1 MACNILTRSIN
12 PNCEATR
19 KPGGLNKR
27 IYIGLLTDLDAVA
40 FGDGNLVTSLTF
52 KAEKGLVKV
61 IGKREKHSSTIALEV
76 TDNFSLRTHGINV
89 VIYYNTP
96 LELEAVDEMID
107 VESAFVIAETNAGE
121 IECWGINKGANF
133 LNFGLKS
140 SSLEG
145 GSGVAITDSN
155 IFTLGFTGNHENL
168 QLFFESEPN
177 TSLQDNLNILDDL
190 VID

>member
-1 MACNILTRSIN
+1 MACNILTRGIN

-27 IYIGLLTDLDAVA
+27 IYIGLLTDLDAIA

-61 IGKREKHSSTIALEV
+61 IGKREKHSSTMALEV
-76 TDNFSLRTHGINV
+76 TDNFSLRTHGINA

-96 LELEAVDEMID
+96 LELAAVDEMID
-107 VESAFVIAETNAGE
+107 VEGAFVIAETNAGE

-168 QLFFESEPN
+168 QLYFESAPE
-177 TSLQDNLNILDDL
+177 TTLQANLDILDAL